1 VTEQTAGGRPGGD
14 GVARALAAVGGL
26 GVAAA
31 ILLVGAL
38 HVVAAGQVDPVRRT
52 ISEYALG
59 ADAWMFDVGV
69 VALAV
74 GSVAVILALAR
85 AGVLRP
91 LSGATVL
98 LAVWAIGMLT
108 VVVFEKTNWSV
119 GPSLG
124 GYIHRYASL
133 VAFLA
138 LPLGALLIARAH
150 RATPGFRSN
159 RVWTRVLALASL
171 GWFLPI
177 LWGFAMRPVTGRSW
191 WSAVPLGLVERGLAL
206 TEVLLVAALAL
217 WAAKAA
223 GTRPGVFAPGL
234 PAPGLRLTG

>member
-1 VTEQTAGGRPGGD
+1 MA
-14 GVARALAAVGGL
+14 ALGGL
-26 GVAAA
+26 GVATA

-38 HVVAAGQVDPVRRT
+38 HVVAADQVDPIRRT

-69 VALAV
+69 VALAI
-74 GSVAVILALAR
+74 GSVAVVIALAR
-85 AGVLRP
+85 ARILRP

-98 LAVWAIGMLT
+98 LGVWAIGMLT

-119 GPSLG
+119 GPTLG

-138 LPLGALLIARAH
+138 LPIGTLLLARSQ
-150 RATPGFRSN
+150 RGVPGFLAN
-159 RVWTRVLALASL
+159 RVWTRILALASL
-171 GWFLPI
+171 AWFLPI
-177 LWGFAMRPVTGRSW
+177 LWGFAMRPITGRSW
-191 WSAVPLGLVERGLAL
+191 WNAVPLGLVERGLAL

-217 WAAKAA
+217 WAAQAA
-223 GTRPGVFAPGL
+223 GSRTLAPAL
-234 PAPGLRLTG
+234 PTPARA

>member
-1 VTEQTAGGRPGGD
+1 MTEQQTADGQPGGD
-14 GVARALAAVGGL
+14 GVVRAFAALGGL

-38 HVVAAGQVDPVRRT
+38 HVVAADQVDPIRRT

-69 VALAV
+69 VALAI
-74 GSVAVILALAR
+74 GSVAVMVALAR
-85 AGVLRP
+85 AGILRP

-119 GPSLG
+119 GPSVG

-138 LPLGALLIARAH
+138 LPVGALLIARSQ
-150 RATPGFRSN
+150 RGVPGFLAN

-177 LWGFAMRPVTGRSW
+177 LWGFAMRPITGRSW
-191 WSAVPLGLVERGLAL
+191 WNAVPLGLVERGLAL

-217 WAAKAA
+217 WAGRAA
-223 GTRPGVFAPGL
+223 STRTRVLAAPGL
-234 PAPGLRLTG
+234 PTPARA